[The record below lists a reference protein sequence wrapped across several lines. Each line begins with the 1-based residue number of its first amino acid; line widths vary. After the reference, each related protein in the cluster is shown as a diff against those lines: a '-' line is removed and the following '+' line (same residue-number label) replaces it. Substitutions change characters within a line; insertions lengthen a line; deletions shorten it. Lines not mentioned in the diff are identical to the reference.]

1 MFAIIVPSQFLLG
14 LDKPLGAAGNH
25 ALAGRYATM
34 LKSAPDF
41 DYTFTK
47 AIIFKCTPAF
57 HVLRSRLRMIL
68 SANADQ
74 RVYCS
79 YLGAAGCSN
88 SRSRGSRQSFQ
99 KNYL

>member
-1 MFAIIVPSQFLLG
+1 MFGYPHPRVALFEIDGWPVATQPAQAGTDYIPCTFSAYPLAIIVTRQFLME

-47 AIIFKCTPAF
+47 ASIFK
-57 HVLRSRLRMIL
+57 
-68 SANADQ
+68 
-74 RVYCS
+74 
-79 YLGAAGCSN
+79 
-88 SRSRGSRQSFQ
+88 
-99 KNYL
+99 